1 MKNADSAKTA
11 PFVLCNNQL
20 LLLKILYFIFYLFI
34 FLFTFLL
41 INSISLSF
49 DLFQFFTV
57 TKTENQTFHT
67 FSGAIKREHWPE
79 MG

>member
-57 TKTENQTFHT
+57 VKSLIFCFTYHLIYFPSYE
-67 FSGAIKREHWPE
+67 S
-79 MG
+79 